1 MLTAAV
7 FIAAAACGLIIGVAF
22 GRLESGH
29 KIDRSQGPVTI
40 RISPG
45 ASSRRP
51 PA

>member
-1 MLTAAV
+1 MLTATV

-29 KIDRSQGPVTI
+29 KIDHSQGPVTI
-40 RISPG
+40 RISQG
-45 ASSRRP
+45 APPRRP